1 MVSLDSFPTTGP
13 RILGSHQVSYV
24 PSRCIPDPDARV
36 QTAGSHAG
44 AVEGDGIDLA
54 VVSREGVKATALRD
68 APNFGRGIVAAGDD
82 DVAFDF
88 QTSDASLVSDQDVT
102 AQPTS
107 DIPDTQ
113 SRIPRA

>member
-13 RILGSHQVSYV
+13 QILGSHQDSYV
-24 PSRCIPDPDARV
+24 PSGCIPDPDARV

-44 AVEGDGIDLA
+44 AVEGDSIDLA

-68 APNFGRGIVAAGDD
+68 APNFSRGVVAARDNY
-82 DVAFDF
+82 VAFDF

-102 AQPTS
+102 AQSTS
-107 DIPDTQ
+107 NIPDTQ
-113 SRIPRA
+113 SRISRA